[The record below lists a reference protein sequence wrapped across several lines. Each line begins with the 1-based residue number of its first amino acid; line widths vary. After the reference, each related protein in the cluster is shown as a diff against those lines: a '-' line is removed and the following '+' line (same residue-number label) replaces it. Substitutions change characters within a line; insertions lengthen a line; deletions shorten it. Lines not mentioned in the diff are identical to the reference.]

1 MTRDLLYIVNHY
13 PSFSS
18 NGYAIRSQAIA
29 QALVAAGQPVIVA
42 TRPGLPWD
50 RHGFSDSGFAS
61 RQQLGGIPL
70 LHARSPSE
78 LHLKPEAYRQACAG
92 VVREWI
98 RRYQPAAVMASSNWK
113 LALPAA
119 LAAQEADLPFF
130 YEVRGFWELSRASQD
145 PDWAA
150 SAAFQE
156 AVAQETV
163 VARLAQR
170 VFTLNAGM
178 AHELSLRGIPAD
190 RIALVPNGTIR
201 PSPTPPLTPV
211 PSALNGRQ
219 VVGYVGSFNAY
230 EGLADLLYAAA
241 CLVQAGI
248 DLALLLVG
256 SSHAMGLVGPD
267 LSVPCPASAELRAL
281 AGSLGLAD
289 RLVLPG
295 RVPADLV
302 GAYYGLMDVVVL
314 PRRPL
319 PVCELVSPMKPLEA
333 VAHGKPVLMSS
344 VAPLAELTSL
354 GPALRCYEKGS
365 VEALT
370 SALADLLARQ
380 GEYAAWVAATDLTSR
395 HWSRCIEPIVA
406 ALANLELGV
415 ATPLDAKLIP
425 AANAAR
431 QAGDLRLALQLY
443 QQAALVQPRL
453 APAYRYTIEKLQRQL
468 AEGGEALSPPTLSLL
483 TAQATAAAAQLPPLP
498 SSGQPLVSVLMTA
511 HNVASY
517 LEAAITS
524 VLAQSWRQLQLIVVD
539 DASTDGTWELL
550 QRLAR
555 SDGRLRIRRL
565 NANLGTYYAKNL
577 ALSLAEGRFVF
588 FQDGDDLC
596 HPDRLRLGMQQ
607 LLQPGVLAVQGAY
620 ARVEF
625 PSTRVLPVNG
635 LLHKLGLITLG
646 VRREVFDAIGVFN
659 CTTKASDDEFF
670 QRLQAYA
677 RSGAGTI
684 VPLDVPTYYNT
695 FRPGS
700 LFADMVANDPA
711 ASGVI
716 EQKAS
721 PSRAAYVQAFRA
733 KHNELGV
740 AGFRGFFTY
749 PVLRDH
755 LPVAADMTKLPNPTD
770 PVQLCLCS
778 IPERAEQLN
787 QVLTALA
794 SQVDR
799 IHLYLDRYPVEPA
812 FLEPWRPKLQVVLSA
827 ERPGLRDN
835 GKFLPL
841 AALASEPCWLLT
853 ADDDIAYP
861 PDYVAALIQR
871 LEHYGRQVVLG
882 VHGVLLT
889 EHAEGYFSARYRK
902 VHSFSKSL
910 EADAL
915 VNVLGTGT
923 MACHSSLLSGLSLE
937 HFEQPGMADL
947 YLASWCQQRQIP
959 MIAISR
965 HTGWLEQLGDPEE
978 DSLWAE
984 FAKADPAQAALVRAR
999 RPWGYAA
1006 IKDAVVGASERA
1018 LAADPES
1025 LVPERLE
1032 GLVPVLWPSLW

>member
-1 MTRDLLYIVNHY
+1 LLYVVNHY
-13 PSFSS
+13 STFSS

-29 QALVAAGQPVIVA
+29 QALQATGQSVLVA

-50 RHGFSDSGFAS
+50 RHRYNVVNFPTRQNHNGIEVLHTPEPSQLQLSEADYCRAS
-61 RQQLGGIPL
+61 ICLYR
-70 LHARSPSE
+70 E
-78 LHLKPEAYRQACAG
+78 L
-92 VVREWI
+92 I
-98 RRYQPAAVMASSNWK
+98 RRTSPHSVMAASNWQ

-119 LAAQEADLPFF
+119 LAAQEAHLPFF
-130 YEVRGFWELSRASQD
+130 YEVRGLWELSRASQD
-145 PDWAA
+145 PEWAG
-150 SAAFQE
+150 SAAFHQ
-156 AVAQETV
+156 AVAQEMA
-163 VARLAQR
+163 VAHMAQR
-170 VFTLNAGM
+170 VFTLNGAM
-178 AHELSLRGIPAD
+178 AAELHRRGIPEE
-190 RIALVPNGTIR
+190 RIALVPNGII
-201 PSPTPPLTPV
+201 PPNPTAPLAPIPP
-211 PSALNGRQ
+211 ALVGRL
-219 VVGYVGSFNAY
+219 VLGYVGSFNAY
-230 EGLADLLYAAA
+230 EGLADLLQAAA
-241 CLVQAGI
+241 SLVQSGV

-256 SSHAMGLVGPD
+256 GSHAMGLVGPGV
-267 LSVPCPASAELRAL
+267 SVPCPASAELRAL
-281 AGSLGLAD
+281 AASLGLAD
-289 RLVLPG
+289 RLVMPG
-295 RVPADLV
+295 RVPAEQV
-302 GAYYGLMDVVVL
+302 GAYYALMDVVVL

-365 VEALT
+365 IEAFT

-406 ALANLELGV
+406 ALANLEPGV

-443 QQAALVQPRL
+443 EQAALVQPRL
-453 APAYRYTIEKLQRQL
+453 ATAYRFTIEKLQRQL
-468 AEGGEALSPPTLSLL
+468 AEGGEALPPPTLSLL

-577 ALSLAEGRFVF
+577 ALFLAEGRFVF

-684 VPLDVPTYYNT
+684 VPFDVPTYYNT

-733 KHNELGV
+733 KHTELGV
-740 AGFRGFFTY
+740 LGFRGFFTY

-755 LPVAADMTKLPNPTD
+755 LPVAADMTKLPNPSD

-799 IHLYLDRYPVEPA
+799 IHLYLDRYQEAPA
-812 FLEPWRPKLQVVLSA
+812 FLEPWRTKLHVVLSA
-827 ERPGLRDN
+827 EKPGLRDN

-861 PDYVAALIQR
+861 PDYVAALIKR

-882 VHGVLLT
+882 VHGVLLP

-923 MACHSSLLSGLSLE
+923 MACHSSVLSGLSLE
-937 HFEQPGMADL
+937 HFEHPGMADL

-965 HTGWLEQLGDPEE
+965 HNGWLEQLGDPEE

-984 FAKADPAQAALVRAR
+984 FTKADPAQAALVRAR

-1025 LVPERLE
+1025 LLPERLE
-1032 GLVPVLWPSLW
+1032 ELVPALWPCLW